1 VAWEVEA
8 GQLVARIWQEA
19 GLKRQTL
26 GVGRAFS
33 LGPAGM
39 SAAAA
44 AQLRV
49 MAHMSHGSMNLSG
62 LMNQTTDHYGRN
74 GSAYRAIN
82 RSTTLVAPG
91 LHDSRADFD
100 PTREWSNP
108 TGLTEFTARMR
119 CHAKPQREKLR
130 TQNPSGYGLDEWCQ
144 DNMGGTAE
152 VCECSSTP
160 SEKELACA
168 AIQGWERP
176 RTYLMYGCSAS
187 TFIGNATRTILE
199 EAGLCPFDFINSRF
213 RYATA
218 NSNIRTLLPEL
229 LEGTLDSHQTA
240 VLNVVPD
247 DMDNVAGMAKRLHKN
262 GTYMV
267 HIFRENQLDELVCRT
282 KGGWSTGGGER
293 QSYTL
298 KPTGVM
304 RRLREEMDYRAKASR
319 QMKQLGFGTVELTT
333 EALTEYEFDDSE
345 RGWRRSLDAW
355 HILMTAWG
363 VKLPPGAIAR
373 GLRKAGRPQPPH
385 KPHSATIENAHAV
398 RDELAR
404 AGAPFDTWFR
414 EDESRSTPVS
424 HAEKASLK
432 SSPRMSLAK
441 GASADLEGLGD
452 EPFPRLGPLRNH
464 TVVDPNQPPLGTSVN
479 KAGNKAAG
487 KGDAMRAAVDR
498 MAAAREAAELSRQK
512 ADGRRHMSNS
522 TGTSRRG
529 GAANGTDA
537 RPATAS
543 AAPLAPRNCYS
554 IKAVSF
560 NAWCASSCALNNC
573 PANMCKCDS
582 EAVPAAPPVAQTA
595 TRAARPALPST
606 AAAAKPAP
614 PTSTTKHTAP
624 PATAAAAKPAAT
636 NTTKPSAAQTTTPV
650 VHRIDDGHGH
660 HLPKTTAL
668 QP

>member
-1 VAWEVEA
+1 MA
-8 GQLVARIWQEA
+8 
-19 GLKRQTL
+19 
-26 GVGRAFS
+26 
-33 LGPAGM
+33 
-39 SAAAA
+39 AAAA

-49 MAHMSHGSMNLSG
+49 MAHMGHMNFSE
-62 LMNQTTDHYGRN
+62 LMNHTVDHYGRN
-74 GSAYRAIN
+74 ESAYRAIN
-82 RSTTLVAPG
+82 RSTTLVQG
-91 LHDSRADFD
+91 HRDYREDFD
-100 PTREWSNP
+100 PSREWSNP
-108 TGLTEFTARMR
+108 TGLTEFTAKMR
-119 CHAKPQREKLR
+119 CHAKKQREKIR

-160 SEKELACA
+160 SEKEMACA
-168 AIQGWERP
+168 AIKGWERP

-187 TFIGNATRTILE
+187 TFIGNATRTILQ

-213 RYATA
+213 RYATS

-247 DMDNVAGMAKRLHKN
+247 DMDNVAGMAKRLHHN

-267 HIFRENQLDELVCRT
+267 HIYRENQLDELICRT

-304 RRLREEMDYRAKASR
+304 RRLREELDYRAKASK
-319 QMKQLGFGTVELTT
+319 QMRELGFGTVELTT
-333 EALTEYEFDDSE
+333 EALTEYEFDDSD

-373 GLRKAGRPQPPH
+373 GLQKAGRPQPPH
-385 KPHSATIENAHAV
+385 KQHAATIENAHAV

-414 EDESRSTPVS
+414 EEESRMTPVS
-424 HAEKASLK
+424 GPETASLQ
-432 SSPRMSLAK
+432 SPKKSLAK
-441 GASADLEGLGD
+441 EDSFQLESLGD

-464 TVVDPNQPPLGTSVN
+464 TTELVPLAISQSARADNRGSRGDTIR
-479 KAGNKAAG
+479 AAG
-487 KGDAMRAAVDR
+487 DR
-498 MAAAREAAELSRQK
+498 V

-522 TGTSRRG
+522 TAPSRRWSG
-529 GAANGTDA
+529 GAGNATGA
-537 RPATAS
+537 QPPAP
-543 AAPLAPRNCYS
+543 AAKLPPRNCYS
-554 IKAVSF
+554 VKAVAF

-573 PANMCKCDS
+573 PIDMCKCESDAEPVSGAAQPGIS
-582 EAVPAAPPVAQTA
+582 EVRAANPATTTAAVSVPAAAA
-595 TRAARPALPST
+595 T
-606 AAAAKPAP
+606 AAAKPHP
-614 PTSTTKHTAP
+614 
-624 PATAAAAKPAAT
+624 AAAEQLAIAVA
-636 NTTKPSAAQTTTPV
+636 KPSAAAAAAAQPTSGHGL
-650 VHRIDDGHGH
+650 VHRLDDGHGH
-660 HLPKTTAL
+660 KTRNVAL

>member
-1 VAWEVEA
+1 
-8 GQLVARIWQEA
+8 
-19 GLKRQTL
+19 
-26 GVGRAFS
+26 
-33 LGPAGM
+33 M
-39 SAAAA
+39 AAANA

-49 MAHMSHGSMNLSG
+49 MAHMSHGSLNLSG
-62 LMNQTTDHYGRN
+62 LMNQSVDRYGRN
-74 GSAYRAIN
+74 GSTYRAIN
-82 RSTTLVAPG
+82 RTTTLVQG
-91 LHDSRADFD
+91 THERSADFD
-100 PTREWSNP
+100 PSREWSNP

-119 CHAKPQREKLR
+119 CHAKKQREKLR

-160 SEKELACA
+160 SEKEMECA
-168 AIQGWERP
+168 AIKGWERP

-187 TFIGNATRTILE
+187 TFIGNATRTILQ

-213 RYATA
+213 RYATS

-247 DMDNVAGMAKRLHKN
+247 DMDNVAGMAKRLHHN

-293 QSYTL
+293 QTYNL
-298 KPTGVM
+298 KPLGVM
-304 RRLREEMDYRAKASR
+304 RRLREELDYRAKASK
-319 QMKQLGFGTVELTT
+319 QMKELGFGTVELTT
-333 EALTEYEFDDSE
+333 EALTEYEFDDSH

-363 VKLPPGAIAR
+363 VKLTPGVIAR

-385 KPHSATIENAHAV
+385 KQHSATIENAHAV

-414 EDESRSTPVS
+414 EEESRLTPVS
-424 HAEKASLK
+424 ETESASLLN
-432 SSPRMSLAK
+432 PRRSLAK
-441 GASADLEGLGD
+441 GASTDLESLGD
-452 EPFPRLGPLRNH
+452 EPFPRLGPLRNQ
-464 TVVDPNQPPLGTSVN
+464 TVDLPPTTSQSAH
-479 KAGNKAAG
+479 AGNKAA
-487 KGDAMRAAVDR
+487 GDAMRAAVDR
-498 MAAAREAAELSRQK
+498 MAAAREAAERSRQK

-522 TGTSRRG
+522 TVTPQTRAAAAVDAPPRRWSG
-529 GAANGTDA
+529 GGVNATVAQPPA
-537 RPATAS
+537 RPALPAT
-543 AAPLAPRNCYS
+543 AAPLPPRNCYS

-573 PANMCKCDS
+573 PVDMCKCDS
-582 EAVPAAPPVAQTA
+582 DAEPASAPAQPGISE
-595 TRAARPALPST
+595 ARPA
-606 AAAAKPAP
+606 
-614 PTSTTKHTAP
+614 H
-624 PATAAAAKPAAT
+624 PATAAAANPGPSTTRTRPALPATPAAAKPASKA
-636 NTTKPSAAQTTTPV
+636 TTKPASAKPASKTTTTPASGKATKPA
-650 VHRIDDGHGH
+650 HRMDDGHGH
-660 HLPKTTAL
+660 QPKNTAL

>member
-1 VAWEVEA
+1 
-8 GQLVARIWQEA
+8 
-19 GLKRQTL
+19 
-26 GVGRAFS
+26 
-33 LGPAGM
+33 M

-74 GSAYRAIN
+74 GSSAYRSIN
-82 RSTTLVAPG
+82 ISTALVQA
-91 LHDSRADFD
+91 HSRDDFD
-100 PTREWSNP
+100 PSREWSNP

-160 SEKELACA
+160 SEKELSCA

-187 TFIGNATRTILE
+187 TFIGNATRTILQ

-213 RYATA
+213 RYATS

-293 QSYTL
+293 QTYTL

-385 KPHSATIENAHAV
+385 KQHSATIENAHAV

-424 HAEKASLK
+424 GAEKASLK

-441 GASADLEGLGD
+441 GASSDLEGLGD
-452 EPFPRLGPLRNH
+452 EPFPILGPLRNQ
-464 TVVDPNQPPLGTSVN
+464 TADLPPLGTSVN
-479 KAGNKAAG
+479 KAGNKATG

-522 TGTSRRG
+522 TGTSHRG
-529 GAANGTDA
+529 GAANGTDT

-582 EAVPAAPPVAQTA
+582 EAVPAAPPAAQTA
-595 TRAARPALPST
+595 TSAARPAVS
-606 AAAAKPAP
+606 A
-614 PTSTTKHTAP
+614 
-624 PATAAAAKPAAT
+624 ATAAAAKPASTTTTKHAAPPAT
-636 NTTKPSAAQTTTPV
+636 ALKKAEEEKVPPAKPAAKNTTKSASAETTTPAI

>member
-1 VAWEVEA
+1 
-8 GQLVARIWQEA
+8 
-19 GLKRQTL
+19 
-26 GVGRAFS
+26 
-33 LGPAGM
+33 M

-82 RSTTLVAPG
+82 RTTALVQG
-91 LHDSRADFD
+91 GIHHSRADFD

-108 TGLTEFTARMR
+108 TDLTEFTARMR

-160 SEKELACA
+160 SEKELSCA

-187 TFIGNATRTILE
+187 TFIGNATRTILQ

-213 RYATA
+213 RYATS

-293 QSYTL
+293 QTYTL

-355 HILMTAWG
+355 HILMSAWG
-363 VKLPPGAIAR
+363 VKVPPGAIAR

-385 KPHSATIENAHAV
+385 KQHSATIENAHAV

-424 HAEKASLK
+424 HAEKAALK

-441 GASADLEGLGD
+441 GASSDLEGLGD
-452 EPFPRLGPLRNH
+452 EPFPRLGPLRNQ
-464 TVVDPNQPPLGTSVN
+464 TVDLPPLGTSVN

-522 TGTSRRG
+522 TGTSHRG
-529 GAANGTDA
+529 GAANGTDG

-582 EAVPAAPPVAQTA
+582 EAVPAAPPAAQTA

-606 AAAAKPAP
+606 TAAAKPAP
-614 PTSTTKHTAP
+614 TSTTKHAAP
-624 PATAAAAKPAAT
+624 PATAAAAKPAANT
-636 NTTKPSAAQTTTPV
+636 TTKPASAQTTTPV

>member
-1 VAWEVEA
+1 MVAKRGLASRQWAAVS
-8 GQLVARIWQEA
+8 ARWVS
-19 GLKRQTL
+19 R
-26 GVGRAFS
+26 
-33 LGPAGM
+33 PAGM
-39 SAAAA
+39 AAAAA

-49 MAHMSHGSMNLSG
+49 MAHMSHGSMNFSG

-74 GSAYRAIN
+74 GSAYRGIN
-82 RSTTLVAPG
+82 RSTALVQAG
-91 LHDSRADFD
+91 VHDGREEFD
-100 PTREWSNP
+100 PDREWNNP
-108 TGLTEFTARMR
+108 SGLTEFTAKMR

-160 SEKELACA
+160 SEKELSCA
-168 AIQGWERP
+168 SISGWERP

-187 TFIGNATRTILE
+187 TFIGNATRTILQ

-213 RYATA
+213 RYATS

-229 LEGTLDSHQTA
+229 LEGTLESHQTA

-247 DMDNVAGMAKRLHKN
+247 DMDNVAGMAKKLHKN

-267 HIFRENQLDELVCRT
+267 HIYRENQLDELVCRT

-293 QSYTL
+293 QTYNL

-304 RRLREEMDYRAKASR
+304 RRLREEMDYRHKASR
-319 QMKQLGFGTVELTT
+319 QMQQLGWGTVELTT
-333 EALTEYEFDDSE
+333 EALTEFEFDDSE
-345 RGWRRSLDAW
+345 RGWKRSLDAW
-355 HILMTAWG
+355 HILMAAWG
-363 VKLPPGAIAR
+363 VKVPPGAIAR

-385 KPHSATIENAHAV
+385 RQHAATIENAHAV

-414 EDESRSTPVS
+414 EEESRSTPVS
-424 HAEKASLK
+424 HAEKAALK
-432 SSPRMSLAK
+432 LSPRTSLAK
-441 GASADLEGLGD
+441 ADMDNLGD
-452 EPFPRLGPLRNH
+452 EPFPRLGPLRNR
-464 TVVDPNQPPLGTSVN
+464 TVDLPPLAPSAN

-487 KGDAMRAAVDR
+487 KGDAMKAAVDR

-512 ADGRRHMSNS
+512 ADGRRHMTNS
-522 TGTSRRG
+522 TTGTARRAG
-529 GAANGTDA
+529 VANGTDA
-537 RPATAS
+537 LPSTAS
-543 AAPLAPRNCYS
+543 AAPMAPRKCYS

-573 PANMCKCDS
+573 PANMCKCDT
-582 EAVPAAPPVAQTA
+582 EAVPAAAPAAQTA
-595 TRAARPALPST
+595 TREARPAASST

-614 PTSTTKHTAP
+614 TSTTKH
-624 PATAAAAKPAAT
+624 AAAAAAPAAAVKPADK
-636 NTTKPSAAQTTTPV
+636 NTTRSAPAHTTTPV
-650 VHRIDDGHGH
+650 VHRMDDGHIH
-660 HLPKTTAL
+660 HAPKSTVL